1 MLLENDPHALNSEKI
16 SNKQGKP
23 TLPLGEIT
31 NKVILNPIEPT
42 TPTGA
47 SDPVDANQE
56 AMSFKEVAN
65 MAEEQFEQE
74 ALKEHVVEYE
84 SHFPEL
90 GASTKKAAEPE
101 TEFTPELLEEEVVT
115 ANVIP
120 DVEPVF
126 TIP

>member
-1 MLLENDPHALNSEKI
+1 M
-16 SNKQGKP
+16 
-23 TLPLGEIT
+23 GEIK
-31 NKVILNPIEPT
+31 NKVILDSNEPI

-47 SDPVDANQE
+47 SDLAETNQE
-56 AMSFKEVAN
+56 SLSFKEVAD

-90 GASTKKAAEPE
+90 GASTKKAVEPE